1 MKMLFYTNIKF
12 LLCLLLTL
20 YMQNV
25 NAQAQ
30 SLNAGGPSTLTDE
43 SKEQI
48 YAEQKNLEQKINLL
62 LSGIREKLSSP
73 ATMEKFNS
81 VLSSQIYAKAAVKS
95 PSIQLRRLLN
105 SNNTFMISQDNPTEE
120 VQYLAELLQSV
131 YALLNQ

>member
-1 MKMLFYTNIKF
+1 MKMLFYTNFKF

-20 YMQNV
+20 CLQNV

-30 SLNAGGPSTLTDE
+30 NAGGSSTLTDE

-62 LSGIREKLSSP
+62 LSGIREKL
-73 ATMEKFNS
+73 AVQS
-81 VLSSQIYAKAAVKS
+81 VRERFESGLSSQIYEKAAVKC

-105 SNNTFMISQDNPTEE
+105 SNNAFMIGQDNTTEE
-120 VQYLAELLQSV
+120 VHYLAELLQSV
-131 YALLNQ
+131 YASLN